1 MKQFILD
8 TNILIKDPGII
19 TRWSP
24 NYQIIIPRFLFGELN
39 KVVSRLGQIGN
50 FWKTLDQAIKSGFAI
65 VYEDEVI
72 FSEDLYQRGQNL
84 RLSTTDLMLFELTS
98 QLVKKNQ
105 DAILITNDRGLRVF
119 TEEAG
124 YKTFDLFQFQS
135 FVLSFKTTGIEQLK
149 ENETIKQYQN
159 KKFLYGAISGILV
172 TIIALLIK
180 KNFDYIY
187 STINIWGTLCLI
199 LALGITFFLLRT
211 NFRFEYGI
219 LEFGFGFYVS
229 TRIFFDKDFNYELI
243 STLEIAQVL
252 TGIYVMVR
260 GLSNIDD
267 GISGRTFE
275 PTWKKITRWR
285 KNNSR

>member
-24 NYQIIIPRFLFGELN
+24 NYQIIIPRFLFGELD
-39 KVVSRLGQIGN
+39 KVTSRLGQIGN
-50 FWKTLDQAIKSGFAI
+50 FWKTLDQAIKSGFVI
-65 VYEDEVI
+65 VYEEKIEV
-72 FSEDLYQRGQNL
+72 SEDLHQRGQNL
-84 RLSTTDLMLFELTS
+84 RLSTVDLQLFELTR
-98 QLVKKNQ
+98 QFIQKNKDAVLV
-105 DAILITNDRGLRVF
+105 TNDRALRVF
-119 TEEAG
+119 TEEHG

-135 FVLSFKTTGIEQLK
+135 FVLSFKTTDIEQLK

-180 KNFDYIY
+180 DNFEYIY
-187 STINIWGTLCLI
+187 STIKIWGTLFLVFS
-199 LALGITFFLLRT
+199 LGIIFFLLRT

-219 LEFGFGFYVS
+219 IEFGFGFYVS
-229 TRIFFDKDFNYELI
+229 TRIFFDQDFNYELI
-243 STLEIAQVL
+243 SILEYAQVL

-267 GISGRTFE
+267 GIAGRTYE

-285 KNNSR
+285 KNTSR